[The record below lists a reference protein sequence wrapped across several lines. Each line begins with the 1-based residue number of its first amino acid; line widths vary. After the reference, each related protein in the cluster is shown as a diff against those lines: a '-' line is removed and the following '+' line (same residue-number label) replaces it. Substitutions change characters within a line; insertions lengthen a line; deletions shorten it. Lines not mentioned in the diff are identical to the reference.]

1 MARQNVYLK
10 GCDIPDEVGKGS
22 VGAMQETL
30 KIAGNVLTAAMLLMV
45 AASPILAAEQK
56 PPFVQPPLQMEAAQ
70 LVPKELMAG
79 KDYKVAPQ
87 ATNDGYVN
95 TYMLNTDWGEVT
107 AVSDYRLRA
116 RIQEVHALKA
126 LDEMS
131 RAGVF
136 GDSLRNGALAPI
148 EGLVNLVK
156 SPIETTKGAVKG
168 VGRWFGNIAKS
179 VSSDDPHQEGALSA
193 ATGWAGTK
201 RAFAVE
207 LGVDPYTDW
216 QPLSDALASV
226 GRAAF
231 AGGITASVAMGA
243 ATRDTALQYPVMGL
257 GLSKSMNQVLKDNPP
272 ERITEINRNEMA
284 KLGLGAEA
292 IDGFLRNYNYTPME
306 KLQVVDALKRMKGAK
321 GLEALVIQAGTAPD
335 KEVAHYMQQRAMMM
349 GNFHAK
355 VAPADLIPLAEVPVQ
370 KTADGRLVGVFP
382 LDYVAWTAD
391 LDVIIR
397 DMTGDAAV
405 LSGVTS
411 KEIWLEG
418 SISPDAREAAEALG
432 WTVRERVGLLT
443 GEPLQ
448 VVKG

>member
-1 MARQNVYLK
+1 MTMNRLR
-10 GCDIPDEVGKGS
+10 
-22 VGAMQETL
+22 
-30 KIAGNVLTAAMLLMV
+30 AGLCPVALVLVAWSSCV
-45 AASPILAAEQK
+45 AADGNR
-56 PPFVQPPLQMEAAQ
+56 PFVQPPLQMDAAAI
-70 LVPKELMAG
+70 VPPALMAG
-79 KDYKVAPQ
+79 KAYKIGSR
-87 ATNDGYVN
+87 ATNDGYVS
-95 TYMLNTDWGEVT
+95 TYTLNTLWGEVT
-107 AVSDYRLRA
+107 AVSDYRLRV
-116 RIQEVHALKA
+116 RIQEANALKA

-136 GDSLRNGALAPI
+136 GESLRDGALAPI

-156 SPIETTKGAVKG
+156 SPIETTTGAVKG

-179 VSSDDPHQEGALSA
+179 ISSDDPHQEGALSA
-193 ATGWAGTK
+193 AAGWAGTK

-243 ATRDTALQYPVMGL
+243 ATRNTALEYPVMGL
-257 GLSKSMNQVLKDNPP
+257 GLSKTMNQVLKDNPP
-272 ERITEINRNEMA
+272 ERITEISRKEMTT
-284 KLGLGAEA
+284 LGLGAGA

-321 GLEALVIQAGTAPD
+321 GLDALVIRAGSAPD
-335 KEVAHYMQQRAMMM
+335 KEVARYMQQRAMMM
-349 GNFHAK
+349 ANFHTK
-355 VAPADLIPLAEVPVQ
+355 IAPTDVVSSTEPPLQ
-370 KTADGRLVGVFP
+370 KTRDGRLVGVFP

-391 LDVIIR
+391 LDVILRQI
-397 DMTGDAAV
+397 TKQSAT
-405 LSGVTS
+405 LSGVKA

-418 SISPDAREAAEALG
+418 SASPDARQAMEALG
-432 WTVRERVGLLT
+432 WKVKERVALLT

-448 VVKG
+448 TVKDSAVIAVFPAARGAGQAVPR

>member
-1 MARQNVYLK
+1 
-10 GCDIPDEVGKGS
+10 
-22 VGAMQETL
+22 MQETV
-30 KIAGNVLTAAMLLMV
+30 KSAGNVLAAAVLLMV

-70 LVPKELMAG
+70 LVPMELMAG
-79 KDYKVAPQ
+79 EAYKVAPQ

-95 TYMLNTDWGEVT
+95 TYTLNTDWGEVT

-179 VSSDDPHQEGALSA
+179 VSSDDPHQEGALST

-231 AGGITASVAMGA
+231 AGGITARVAMGA

-284 KLGLGAEA
+284 KLDLGAEA
-292 IDGFLRNYNYTPME
+292 IDGFLRNHNYTPME
-306 KLQVVDALKRMKGAK
+306 KLQFVDALKRMKGAK
-321 GLEALVIQAGTAPD
+321 GIDTLVLQAGTAPD
-335 KEVAHYMQQRAMMM
+335 REIARFMQQRAMMM
-349 GNFHAK
+349 ANFHTK
-355 VAPADLIPLAEVPVQ
+355 IAPADMVALTKQSVQ
-370 KTADGRLVGVFP
+370 RTADGRLVGVYP

-391 LDVIIR
+391 LDVVIR
-397 DMTGDAAV
+397 EMTEDAAA
-405 LSGVTS
+405 LAGVKT

-418 SISPDAREAAEALG
+418 SASPDVRQAMEALG
-432 WTVRERVGLLT
+432 WTVKERVGLLT

-448 VVKG
+448 AVKDSGAIVVSPVARGAGAVVPR